1 MKFVVGLGFDWFW
14 VLWVFWVLAIGS
26 FLLFR
31 FLFFLGRWVFV
42 FVFLGG
48 GFEWDLGLYF

>member
-48 GFEWDLGLYF
+48 FFEWDLGLYF